1 MNKTERDNMLLFS
14 KERVAGLYRYRL
26 YFTPVSSL
34 RDETPR
40 VFRLLVRTPFAFNK
54 FEIGR
59 VYKLAYNNVNILSF
73 TPTSEFNLQ
82 EEDFVRLLETRD
94 IKFMD
99 KKTSAALRQ
108 FDEPHTLKDRY
119 YTFEELKQIVNFKQD
134 FLTTVAVT
142 TFSGALTGLAL
153 LLPFGLYSL
162 MLYLLIKGQLAIP
175 GFSSKALALP
185 IMGIGAL
192 PVTLFIMSVLFAL
205 SELALLRIDFTKW
218 NLIKKYTL
226 SWGGIRKSIFFELSD
241 IRYLKKFGLVAGIAL
256 VVSIL
261 LALIV

>member
-14 KERVAGLYRYRL
+14 KERVAGTYRYRL

-40 VFRLLVRTPFAFNK
+40 VFRLLVRSPFAFNK
-54 FEIGR
+54 FEVGR
-59 VYKLAYNNVNILSF
+59 VYKLTYSNVRILSF
-73 TPTSEFNLQ
+73 EPQNAFNLQ
-82 EEDFVRLLETRD
+82 EEDYVRLLETRD

-108 FDEPHTLKDRY
+108 IDQPLFSKDRY
-119 YTFEELKQIVNFKQD
+119 YSFDELKQIVNYKQD
-134 FLTTVAVT
+134 FFTSVAVS
-142 TFSGALTGLAL
+142 TFSGAMTALAL
-153 LLPFGLYSL
+153 LLPFGLYI
-162 MLYLLIKGQLAIP
+162 LLLRIVIGSQLAMS
-175 GFSSKALALP
+175 GFSSKSLVFP
-185 IMGIGAL
+185 ILGIGAL
-192 PVTLFIMSVLFAL
+192 PATIFIMSILFAL

-241 IRYLKKFGLVAGIAL
+241 IRYFKKFGIGAGITLA
-256 VVSIL
+256 VSIL